1 MANRL
6 VSLQGVVQDDL
17 RSILG
22 LEDDVRVRKS
32 AVVVA
37 ALVRVRSVVRVRL
50 LPDRLIRVEERL

>member
-1 MANRL
+1 M
-6 VSLQGVVQDDL
+6 QDDL

-22 LEDDVRVRKS
+22 FEDDVRVGKS

-50 LPDRLIRVEERL
+50 LPDRSIRVEERL